1 MIQNQPLPPPHPHGP
16 PTAKYTLAHGHM
28 SIPHLQRTVIHPDA
42 HSVKIKL
49 TSLGNQE
56 IYREKNVR
64 YAMHNIVASGGDC

>member
-1 MIQNQPLPPPHPHGP
+1 
-16 PTAKYTLAHGHM
+16 M
-28 SIPHLQRTVIHPDA
+28 SIRHLQRTVTHPDA

-56 IYREKNVR
+56 IYREENVR